1 MWKFTCWFQYRYIY
15 GSSVSPLYKEK
26 LPVFYLDAD
35 ENGMFNE
42 QLAISAADKL
52 IDFEARKKSLQEEYS
67 DVEYFVDAQRI
78 S

>member
-1 MWKFTCWFQYRYIY
+1 M
-15 GSSVSPLYKEK
+15 
-26 LPVFYLDAD
+26 FYLDAD